1 VASTSRPPAQRLA
14 IIAKAASCDADM
26 EFASW
31 RAANYCY
38 ISAVAS
44 EHGGST
50 IQMTPQSGVGQWGKT
65 NVSPFFHRRSSALAL
80 TIAALCAGP
89 VHAQETT
96 QAAGAVNAPAG
107 DDSGLEEVV
116 VTGFRGSV
124 NAAQDEKRAASGVVD
139 VIKAEDIADFPD
151 NNLAES
157 IQRVPGVAISRDG
170 GEGRALSV
178 RGLGPDFTRVR
189 INGME
194 AVATTGGADANGGV
208 NRGRGF
214 DFNVFASEL
223 FNSITVR
230 KTASADVEEGS
241 LGATV
246 DLQTARPLDFTDPL
260 VIAGSAQGGY
270 NDLSEKTNPRL
281 AGLLSWQNAE
291 STLGALVSVAWSERD
306 VLEEGHSSVRWG
318 PSGANGGF
326 NAASTLPGYT
336 IGQVNTAPTGDGSN
350 WDQLLYHPR
359 IPRYDNWQYE
369 IERLGM
375 TGSVQWRASDRA
387 MLTIDALYS
396 DSDTTRAEN
405 YIEALSFSRTGSAGG
420 KPFTIIRDG
429 AVNDQN
435 ELVYG
440 VFDDVDMR
448 IESRYDELE
457 TVFQQYT
464 AAFEY
469 QFTDSFK
476 TTAFAGHSKSEFS
489 NPVQTTITL
498 DRANSDGYSWDYRAN
513 SREPVVDLG
522 FDPSDPAAWSM
533 TNGVSDVRLR
543 RHFANNEFTST
554 KLVADWTL
562 APELRL
568 SFGGEAR
575 QFEYDSREYRRNVAE
590 TQVPTLTAAQ
600 LRDVTTSLSA
610 LTGDPSYG
618 NYIIPN
624 YDAMVS
630 QLNLYCDCVTTF
642 NGQTIDLRMFGIEN
656 ATARS
661 NWATVKEDAY
671 AGFVQANFEL
681 PIGPITLRG
690 DVGLRYART
699 EQDTLGYAAITN
711 PDGTVDISPL
721 RVERE
726 YGNWLPS
733 LNLAAELSEDWVL
746 RFGAAKVITR
756 PTLASLSP
764 GGSLTILPSNRVYN
778 TGNPFLDPTKATNL
792 DLAVEWYFAPGSMLS
807 VGVFQKDISTLS
819 GTNIADSVPFSSLG
833 LPLSLLDGTNVQPSD
848 LFEYRRVINGD
859 GGEINGFE
867 LNYQH
872 QLRFL
877 PSFLSNLGVLANYT
891 YVDADIE
898 YPGPGGGAPVSG
910 PLTNLSKDSANGTL
924 FYEDDRLSLRAS
936 VSYRSGYVTA
946 FAGGARESSSEEG
959 VNSNLQVDASASYKV
974 TDALSLTLEGLNLTD
989 EYQDFYI
996 DADDRVVLYHNTGRQ
1011 YYFGARVRF

>member
-1 VASTSRPPAQRLA
+1 
-14 IIAKAASCDADM
+14 M
-26 EFASW
+26 
-31 RAANYCY
+31 
-38 ISAVAS
+38 
-44 EHGGST
+44 
-50 IQMTPQSGVGQWGKT
+50 IQLI
-65 NVSPFFHRRSSALAL
+65 HRRSPALAL
-80 TIAALCAGP
+80 AVATVLCASP
-89 VHAQETT
+89 ARAQEMSQSTDT
-96 QAAGAVNAPAG
+96 AASNEG
-107 DDSGLEEVV
+107 GLEEVV

-170 GEGRALSV
+170 GEGRSLSV

-246 DLQTARPLDFTDPL
+246 DLQTARPLDFSEQL

-270 NDLSEKTNPRL
+270 NDLSEEADPRL
-281 AGLLSWQNAE
+281 AGLVSWQNAE
-291 STLGALVSVAWSERD
+291 STLGALMSVAWSQRS
-306 VLEEGHSSVRWG
+306 VLEEGHSTVRWG

-336 IGQVNTAPTGDGSN
+336 ISQINTSPAGNGSN
-350 WDQLLYHPR
+350 WEQLIYHPR
-359 IPRYDNWQYE
+359 IPRYDNWQYD
-369 IERLGM
+369 IERLGI
-375 TGSVQWRASDRA
+375 TGSLQWRASDRA
-387 MLTIDALYS
+387 LLTIDALYS
-396 DSDTTRAEN
+396 DAETTRAEN
-405 YIEALSFSRTGSAGG
+405 YIEALSFSRTASAGG

-429 AVNDQN
+429 VVNGQN

-476 TTAFAGHSKSEFS
+476 TTAFVGHSQSEFS

-513 SREPVVDLG
+513 SREPVINLG
-522 FDPSDPAAWSM
+522 FDPADPAAWTM
-533 TNGVSDVRLR
+533 TNGVSDLR
-543 RHFANNEFTST
+543 IRRNYADNEFTST
-554 KLVADWTL
+554 KLVADWNIV
-562 APELRL
+562 PELRVSL
-568 SFGGEAR
+568 GGEAR
-575 QFEYDSREYRRNVAE
+575 KFEYDSREYRRAVAE
-590 TQVPTLTAAQ
+590 TQTPTLTADQ
-600 LRDVTTSLSA
+600 LRSLTTTLSA
-610 LTGDPSYG
+610 LTGDPDSGSYV
-618 NYIIPN
+618 IPN
-624 YDAMVS
+624 YEAMVS
-630 QLNLYCDCVTTF
+630 QLNLYCDCVTTI
-642 NGQTIDLRMFGIEN
+642 NGQNIDLRMYGIEN

-661 NWATVKEDAY
+661 NWASVKEDAY
-671 AGFVQANFEL
+671 AGFVQANFDL
-681 PIGPITLRG
+681 PLGPITLRG

-699 EQDTLGYAAITN
+699 KQDTLGYAAITN
-711 PDGTVDISPL
+711 PNGSVDISPL
-721 RVERE
+721 LVERE

-733 LNLAAELSEDWVL
+733 LNLAAELVEDVVV
-746 RFGAAKVITR
+746 RFSAAKVITR

-792 DLAVEWYFAPGSMLS
+792 DLAAEWYFAPGSMLS
-807 VGVFQKDISTLS
+807 VGWFQKDISTLS

-833 LPLSLLDGTNVQPSD
+833 LPASLLTGTNVQPGD
-848 LFEYRRVINGD
+848 LFEYRRVVNGE
-859 GGEINGFE
+859 GGKINGFE

-877 PSFLSNLGVLANYT
+877 PGFLSNLGVLANYT

-898 YPGPGGGAPVSG
+898 YPGPGGSAPVSG

-946 FAGGARESSSEEG
+946 FAGGARESSTEEG
-959 VNSNLQVDASASYKV
+959 VNSALTLDASASYKI
-974 TDALSLTLEGLNLTD
+974 TDALSITLEGLNLTD
-989 EYQDFYI
+989 AFQDFYI
-996 DADDRVVLYHNTGRQ
+996 DEDDRVVLYHNTGRQ